1 MKIIS
6 GDTVR
11 VIAGKDK
18 GKEGKVLKVFTSNNK
33 VLVEGINLIKKHVK
47 KDVSETGITEIAKPV
62 DASNVAVLSGGKS
75 ARVGYEIKAGKKVRI
90 FKVGKQTGAA
100 KASPKTTKKTK

>member
-18 GKEGKVLKVFTSNNK
+18 GKEGKVLRVFTADNK

-47 KDVSETGITEIAKPV
+47 KDVSESGITEISKPV
-62 DASNVAVLSGGKS
+62 DISNVAVLSGGKP
-75 ARVGYEIKAGKKVRI
+75 ARVGYEMKEGKKVRI
-90 FKVGKQTGAA
+90 FKVSKQVGAA
-100 KASPKTTKKTK
+100 KASEKTTKKTK